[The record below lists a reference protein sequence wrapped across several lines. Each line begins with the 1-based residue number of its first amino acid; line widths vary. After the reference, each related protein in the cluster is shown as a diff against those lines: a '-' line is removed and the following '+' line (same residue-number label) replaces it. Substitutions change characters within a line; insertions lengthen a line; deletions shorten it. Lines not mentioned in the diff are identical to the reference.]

1 MPQLRPPVDDP
12 ESVTESADDHPPAAG
27 AYPVA
32 MIEVQRRVVIARPVD
47 EVLEFVMDIER
58 YQQVDTKIKPV
69 EQVTRTPT
77 RTEFHFHPKL
87 GGIRMPG
94 PTTGSSMQLT
104 AGARWGAACWT
115 SVVRFLFM
123 ALLCES
129 TARKQDVTTPAEL
142 DRTASPCLLLFSL
155 IRTMTVGSGVTP
167 DLLTCPATRSR
178 AALAGYVQVR
188 TYRRWGVSPRP
199 ENAPRYM

>member
-12 ESVTESADDHPPAAG
+12 ESVTESADDHPPPAAG

-104 AGARWGAACWT
+104 PGARI
-115 SVVRFLFM
+115 
-123 ALLCES
+123 
-129 TARKQDVTTPAEL
+129 DVTLSHNPLRRLSGFHASFEITAVDDGTEVLRTLVFTFRPPLSWIVEPILRRRLPAEVEDEL
-142 DRTASPCLLLFSL
+142 QQAKHYLEK
-155 IRTMTVGSGVTP
+155 
-167 DLLTCPATRSR
+167 
-178 AALAGYVQVR
+178 
-188 TYRRWGVSPRP
+188 RP
-199 ENAPRYM
+199 PTSD